1 MAEAMMGG
9 SAPQPTM
16 EDFAAFEQIRQEV
29 SPSEINETLLATA
42 AEADPMAV
50 AEFKSELRDLD
61 LPPEV
66 LDALDGMVD
75 EILAA
80 PERYAEI
87 RAQYLAQ
94 DMSEDLLPEV
104 FDAEFFGAL
113 NMALDEIRA
122 TSGGPARAPQGFARG
137 GIASLGR
144 NGDTMLAHVTPAEMR
159 MLKANGGAGTINP
172 RTGLPE
178 FFSLKKVFSKIGRAA
193 KKFARSTVGKI
204 VIATALFMVAGP
216 AAATAMF
223 GTTAAPAL
231 IAATQG
237 FVAGAGSS
245 LLAGESLR
253 DSLKMGAIGAISAG
267 AFTGVTQGASA
278 FQSTTPVTQVGAGG
292 FELAAGPL
300 NPGAEVAQTAIPSDV
315 GFQSGL
321 PKLDTSP
328 LSTSVDSALRVP
340 VSTVNPV
347 TSALNTPQ
355 AGGIPSVNTSGFT
368 SPLTPAQT
376 YAAPRID
383 PGLNRS
389 ALPGAT
395 APQSRFSLSESVTPK
410 ADTLSFTDQ
419 VKNLGPNG
427 TPDTTGILD
436 LSRNAPPPPPQSLMD
451 KATSLPGK
459 AWDKISPKAIG
470 ERYQQN
476 AFAKVAENF
485 PGMTEETVRANLMS
499 DAPKQILLD
508 AYNAAA
514 KPGMFAQYGPLAAA
528 GVGVMGLAGGFNAPE
543 SEMPDGYEDFMTRR
557 GNPERYALNFGGVRP
572 MGSSGYQTYTPP
584 PYVPPTY
591 NAAQGSG
598 PSGVAQ
604 GFPRMNG
611 PIDGPGTGTSDDVPA
626 MLSDG
631 EFVFTAKAVRNMGQG
646 SRRKGAKKMYALMK
660 KLEGTA

>member
-193 KKFARSTVGKI
+193 KKFARSTIGKI
-204 VIATALFMVAGP
+204 VIGTALFMFVGPMAYGALGLTAGTAG
-216 AAATAMF
+216 AAAVS
-223 GTTAAPAL
+223 
-231 IAATQG
+231 G

-245 LLAGESLR
+245 LLAGESLK
-253 DSLKMGAIGAISAG
+253 DSLKAGAIGGITAG
-267 AFTGVTQGASA
+267 AVQGVSNTFGGPSLTGQDKLASTSADLGASA
-278 FQSTTPVTQVGAGG
+278 TGPVGGDPFNVADMAATLKTPTVP
-292 FELAAGPL
+292 LATP
-300 NPGAEVAQTAIPSDV
+300 
-315 GFQSGL
+315 
-321 PKLDTSP
+321 
-328 LSTSVDSALRVP
+328 
-340 VSTVNPV
+340 TV
-347 TSALNTPQ
+347 
-355 AGGIPSVNTSGFT
+355 
-368 SPLTPAQT
+368 PLTPEALST
-376 YAAPRID
+376 AASRQAAID
-383 PGLNRS
+383 ATSQGY
-389 ALPGAT
+389 LPAANAGVASLPVESPFRFYEAGTGTGAAGT
-395 APQSRFSLSESVTPK
+395 Q
-410 ADTLSFTDQ
+410 SFTPNNVPIIESAGIQ
-419 VKNLGPNG
+419 GPNVTDPIG
-427 TPDTTGILD
+427 TRLNTVEPKNFFERGL
-436 LSRNAPPPPPQSLMD
+436 
-451 KATSLPGK
+451 
-459 AWDKISPKAIG
+459 DKIMPGRIENAAIETSGQAYGPAYNRTLKALGDAGISRP
-470 ERYQQN
+470 E
-476 AFAKVAENF
+476 ALEAAKKAGMAAMEKAAN
-485 PGMTEETVRANLMS
+485 PGM
-499 DAPKQILLD
+499 I
-508 AYNAAA
+508 A
-514 KPGMFAQYGPLAAA
+514 KYGPLTAA
-528 GVGVMGLAGGFNAPE
+528 GMGVMGLAGGFNTEEPQI
-543 SEMPDGYEDFMTRR
+543 PDGYEDFMTRR

>member
-1 MAEAMMGG
+1 MADAMPGA
-9 SAPQPTM
+9 APAPTM

-29 SPSEINETLLATA
+29 SPSELNETLLATA

-61 LPPEV
+61 LPAEV

-75 EILAA
+75 EILAS

-87 RAQYLAQ
+87 RAHYLTQ
-94 DMSEDLLPEV
+94 DMSEDLLPET
-104 FDAEFFGAL
+104 FDPEFFGAL
-113 NMALDEIRA
+113 NIALDEIRA

-159 MLKANGGAGTINP
+159 MLKDKGGAGTINP

-178 FFSLKKVFSKIGRAA
+178 FFSLKKVFSKIGRAV

-204 VIATALFMVAGP
+204 VIATALFAFAGP
-216 AAATAMF
+216 MATAVF
-223 GTTAAPAL
+223 GSTAAPAV
-231 IAATQG
+231 IAATKG

-245 LLAGESLR
+245 LLAGESLK

-300 NPGAEVAQTAIPSDV
+300 NPSAEVAQTAIPSDV
-315 GFQSGL
+315 GFQSSL

-328 LSTSVDSALRVP
+328 LSTSVESALTAP

-347 TSALNTPQ
+347 TSALNMSQT
-355 AGGIPSVNTSGFT
+355 GSIPSAETYGFK
-368 SPLTPAQT
+368 SQLTPTPPQT
-376 YAAPRID
+376 FAAPRID
-383 PGLNRS
+383 PGLNPS
-389 ALPGAT
+389 ALLGNA
-395 APQSRFSLSESVTPK
+395 APQSGFSLSESVATP
-410 ADTLSFTDQ
+410 TGTETMSFTDRIA
-419 VKNLGPNG
+419 NLGSEKGVN
-427 TPDTTGILD
+427 
-436 LSRNAPPPPPQSLMD
+436 SLQLN
-451 KATSLPGK
+451 KTVEPTSLFERGL
-459 AWDKISPKAIG
+459 DKIMPGRIQETAIQNSGDAFRPAYNSTYNAVVGDVG
-470 ERYQQN
+470 EE
-476 AFAKVAENF
+476 AAKKLAQEAGMAAMKEAAN
-485 PGMTEETVRANLMS
+485 PGMLQ
-499 DAPKQILLD
+499 K
-508 AYNAAA
+508 
-514 KPGMFAQYGPLAAA
+514 FGPLAAA
-528 GVGVMGLAGGFNAPE
+528 GVGVMGLAGGFDTPE
-543 SEMPDGYEDFMTRR
+543 SEMPDGFGGFMDAPGQRLLDQY
-557 GNPERYALNFGGVRP
+557 PERYALNFGGVKP
-572 MGSSGYQTYTPP
+572 MGSSGYTTYTPA

-598 PSGVAQ
+598 PAGVAQ
-604 GFPRMNG
+604 EFPRMNG
-611 PIDGPGTGTSDDVPA
+611 PINGPGTGTSDDVPA

-660 KLEGTA
+660 KLEGTT

>member
-178 FFSLKKVFSKIGRAA
+178 FFSLKKVFSKIGRAV

-204 VIATALFMVAGP
+204 VIGTALFMVAGP

-328 LSTSVDSALRVP
+328 LSTSVDSALRAP

-355 AGGIPSVNTSGFT
+355 AGGILSANTSGFT

-395 APQSRFSLSESVTPK
+395 APQSGFSLSGSVAPP
-410 ADTLSFTDQ
+410 AGQPAAPLSFTDR
-419 VKNLGPNG
+419 VANLGPNG
-427 TPDTTGILD
+427 TPDTTGILG
-436 LSRNAPPPPPQSLMD
+436 LSRNAPPQSTQSLMD

-459 AWDKISPKAIG
+459 VWDKISPKAIG
-470 ERYQQN
+470 LRGDEAANEALRVSKSLGEDAVKQRIAYDS
-476 AFAKVAENF
+476 AKASV
-485 PGMTEETVRANLMS
+485 LS
-499 DAPKQILLD
+499 
-508 AYNAAA
+508 
-514 KPGMFAQYGPLAAA
+514 QYLPLTAA
-528 GVGVMGLAGGFNAPE
+528 GMGVMGLAGGFNTEEPQI
-543 SEMPDGYEDFMTRR
+543 PDGYEDFMTRR

-631 EFVFTAKAVRNMGQG
+631 EFVFTAKAVRNMGNG

>member
-1 MAEAMMGG
+1 MADAMPGA
-9 SAPQPTM
+9 APAPTL

-61 LPPEV
+61 LPAEV

-75 EILAA
+75 EILAS

-87 RAQYLAQ
+87 RAHYLTQ
-94 DMSEDLLPEV
+94 DMSEELLPEA
-104 FDAEFFGAL
+104 FDPEFFGAL
-113 NMALDEIRA
+113 SIALDEIRA
-122 TSGGPARAPQGFARG
+122 TSGGPPRAPQGFAHG

-159 MLKANGGAGTINP
+159 MLKDKGGAGTINP

-178 FFSLKKVFSKIGRAA
+178 FFSLKKVFSKIGRAV
-193 KKFARSTVGKI
+193 KKFARSTIGKI
-204 VIATALFMVAGP
+204 VIGTALFMFAGP
-216 AAATAMF
+216 ALATAMF
-223 GTTAAPAL
+223 GATAAPAL
-231 IAATQG
+231 VAATSG

-245 LLAGESLR
+245 LLAGESVK
-253 DSLKMGAIGAISAG
+253 DSLKMGAIGAIGSA

-328 LSTSVDSALRVP
+328 LSTSVESALTTP

-347 TSALNTPQ
+347 RSALNMSQT
-355 AGGIPSVNTSGFT
+355 GSIPSAETYGFT
-368 SPLTPAQT
+368 SQLTPTPPQT
-376 YAAPRID
+376 FAAPRID

-389 ALPGAT
+389 AFPGAT
-395 APQSRFSLSESVTPK
+395 APQSGFSLSETVTPQ
-410 ADTLSFTDQ
+410 AGTVSFTDR
-419 VKNLGPNG
+419 VANLGLNG
-427 TPDTTGILD
+427 PPDTSGVAG

-459 AWDKISPKAIG
+459 VWDKISPKAIG
-470 ERYQQN
+470 LRGDEAANEALRVSKSLGEDAVKQRIAYDS
-476 AFAKVAENF
+476 AKASV
-485 PGMTEETVRANLMS
+485 LS
-499 DAPKQILLD
+499 
-508 AYNAAA
+508 
-514 KPGMFAQYGPLAAA
+514 QYLPLAAA
-528 GVGVMGLAGGFNAPE
+528 GMGVAGLAGAFDAPE
-543 SEMPDGYEDFMTRR
+543 SEMPDGYEDFMNRR

-591 NAAQGSG
+591 TAAHGSG

-604 GFPRMNG
+604 GFPRMDG

-631 EFVFTAKAVRNMGQG
+631 EFVFTAKAVRNMGDG

>member
-193 KKFARSTVGKI
+193 KKFARSTIGKI
-204 VIATALFMVAGP
+204 VIGTALFMYVGPMAYGALGLTAGTAG
-216 AAATAMF
+216 AAAVS
-223 GTTAAPAL
+223 
-231 IAATQG
+231 G

-245 LLAGESLR
+245 LLAGESLK
-253 DSLKMGAIGAISAG
+253 DSLKAGAIGGITAGAVQGVSNTFGGPSLTGQDKLASGADTSTLAGPPAELGASLTAPTGLETTNLTDQLTLGTPVSPGIPAPSAG
-267 AFTGVTQGASA
+267 DIT
-278 FQSTTPVTQVGAGG
+278 
-292 FELAAGPL
+292 
-300 NPGAEVAQTAIPSDV
+300 
-315 GFQSGL
+315 
-321 PKLDTSP
+321 
-328 LSTSVDSALRVP
+328 R
-340 VSTVNPV
+340 
-347 TSALNTPQ
+347 
-355 AGGIPSVNTSGFT
+355 
-368 SPLTPAQT
+368 
-376 YAAPRID
+376 
-383 PGLNRS
+383 
-389 ALPGAT
+389 
-395 APQSRFSLSESVTPK
+395 
-410 ADTLSFTDQ
+410 
-419 VKNLGPNG
+419 
-427 TPDTTGILD
+427 
-436 LSRNAPPPPPQSLMD
+436 QSLMPP
-451 KATSLPGK
+451 AVTPVNSGVASLPAGNAQSFTPNNVPIIESAGVQGPNVTDRIGVPMK
-459 AWDKISPKAIG
+459 TVEPKNFFERGLDKIMPGRIENAAIETSGQAFRPAYDSTYNAVVEAVGEESAVKLAKEAGMAAMKKAA
-470 ERYQQN
+470 N
-476 AFAKVAENF
+476 
-485 PGMTEETVRANLMS
+485 PGM
-499 DAPKQILLD
+499 I
-508 AYNAAA
+508 A
-514 KPGMFAQYGPLAAA
+514 KWGPAAA
-528 GVGVMGLAGGFNAPE
+528 GVMGVAGLAGAFNTEEPQ
-543 SEMPDGYEDFMTRR
+543 MPDGYEDFMNAPGQRLLDQY
-557 GNPERYALNFGGVRP
+557 PERYALSFGGVRP

-584 PYVPPTY
+584 PYK
-591 NAAQGSG
+591 AAQGSG

>member
-193 KKFARSTVGKI
+193 KKFARSTIGKI
-204 VIATALFMVAGP
+204 VIGTALFMYVGPMAYGALGLTAGTAG
-216 AAATAMF
+216 AAAVS
-223 GTTAAPAL
+223 
-231 IAATQG
+231 G

-245 LLAGESLR
+245 LLAGESLK
-253 DSLKMGAIGAISAG
+253 DSLKAGAIGGITAGAVQVVSNTFGGPSLTGQDKLASGADTSTLAGPPAELGASLTAPTGLETTNLTDQLTLGTPVSPGIPAPSAG
-267 AFTGVTQGASA
+267 DIT
-278 FQSTTPVTQVGAGG
+278 
-292 FELAAGPL
+292 
-300 NPGAEVAQTAIPSDV
+300 
-315 GFQSGL
+315 
-321 PKLDTSP
+321 
-328 LSTSVDSALRVP
+328 R
-340 VSTVNPV
+340 
-347 TSALNTPQ
+347 
-355 AGGIPSVNTSGFT
+355 
-368 SPLTPAQT
+368 
-376 YAAPRID
+376 
-383 PGLNRS
+383 
-389 ALPGAT
+389 
-395 APQSRFSLSESVTPK
+395 
-410 ADTLSFTDQ
+410 
-419 VKNLGPNG
+419 
-427 TPDTTGILD
+427 
-436 LSRNAPPPPPQSLMD
+436 QSLMPP
-451 KATSLPGK
+451 AVTPVNSGVASLPAGNAQSFTPNNVPIIESAGVQGPNVTDRIGVPMK
-459 AWDKISPKAIG
+459 TVEPKNFFERGLDKIMPGRIENAAIETSGQAFRPAYDSTYNAVVEAVGEESAVKLAKEAGMAAMKKAA
-470 ERYQQN
+470 N
-476 AFAKVAENF
+476 
-485 PGMTEETVRANLMS
+485 PGMIE
-499 DAPKQILLD
+499 K
-508 AYNAAA
+508 
-514 KPGMFAQYGPLAAA
+514 FGPLAAGA
-528 GVGVMGLAGGFNAPE
+528 MGVAGLAGAFNTEEPQ
-543 SEMPDGYEDFMTRR
+543 MPDGYEDFMNAPGQRLLDQY
-557 GNPERYALNFGGVRP
+557 PERYALSFGGVRP

-584 PYVPPTY
+584 PYK
-591 NAAQGSG
+591 AAQGSG

>member
-193 KKFARSTVGKI
+193 KKFARSTIGKI
-204 VIATALFMVAGP
+204 VIGTALFMFVGPMAYGALGLTAGTAG
-216 AAATAMF
+216 AAAVS
-223 GTTAAPAL
+223 
-231 IAATQG
+231 G

-245 LLAGESLR
+245 LLAGESLK
-253 DSLKMGAIGAISAG
+253 DSLKAGAIGGITAG
-267 AFTGVTQGASA
+267 AVQGVSNTFGGPSLTGQDKLASTSADLGASVTGPVGGDPFNVA
-278 FQSTTPVTQVGAGG
+278 DMAATLKTPTVP
-292 FELAAGPL
+292 LATP
-300 NPGAEVAQTAIPSDV
+300 
-315 GFQSGL
+315 
-321 PKLDTSP
+321 
-328 LSTSVDSALRVP
+328 
-340 VSTVNPV
+340 TV
-347 TSALNTPQ
+347 
-355 AGGIPSVNTSGFT
+355 
-368 SPLTPAQT
+368 PLTPEALST
-376 YAAPRID
+376 AASRQAAID
-383 PGLNRS
+383 ATSQGYLPAANAGVASLPVESSFRMMGVTDAGTGAAGTQSLASSNVPIYES
-389 ALPGAT
+389 AGI
-395 APQSRFSLSESVTPK
+395 Q
-410 ADTLSFTDQ
+410 
-419 VKNLGPNG
+419 GPNVTDPIG
-427 TPDTTGILD
+427 TRLNTVEPKNFFERGL
-436 LSRNAPPPPPQSLMD
+436 
-451 KATSLPGK
+451 
-459 AWDKISPKAIG
+459 DKIMPGRIENAAIETSGQAYGPAYNRTLKALGDAGISRP
-470 ERYQQN
+470 E
-476 AFAKVAENF
+476 ALEAAKKAGMAAMEKAAN
-485 PGMTEETVRANLMS
+485 PGM
-499 DAPKQILLD
+499 I
-508 AYNAAA
+508 A
-514 KPGMFAQYGPLAAA
+514 KYGPLTAA
-528 GVGVMGLAGGFNAPE
+528 GMGVMGLAGGFNTEEPQI
-543 SEMPDGYEDFMTRR
+543 PDGYEDFMNRR
-557 GNPERYALNFGGVRP
+557 GNPERYALSFGGVRP

>member
-1 MAEAMMGG
+1 MADAMPGA
-9 SAPQPTM
+9 APAPTM

-75 EILAA
+75 EILAS

-87 RAQYLAQ
+87 RAHYLTQ
-94 DMSEDLLPEV
+94 DMSEELLPES

-113 NMALDEIRA
+113 NIALDEIRA

-159 MLKANGGAGTINP
+159 MLKDKGGAGTINP

-178 FFSLKKVFSKIGRAA
+178 FFSLKKVFSKIGRAV
-193 KKFARSTVGKI
+193 KKFARSTIGKI
-204 VIATALFMVAGP
+204 VIGTALFFLAGP
-216 AAATAMF
+216 AATSMF
-223 GTTAAPAL
+223 GSFGTAAV
-231 IAATQG
+231 AAGQG
-237 FVAGAGSS
+237 FIAGAGSS
-245 LLAGESLR
+245 LLAGESLK
-253 DSLKMGAIGAISAG
+253 DSLKVGAISAVTAG
-267 AFTGVTQGASA
+267 AVKGVSNAFAGAPAPVSESIAVDTSTIAGAPVELGTSVTAPTGLETTSLTDKLTLGTP
-278 FQSTTPVTQVGAGG
+278 TTPGIPAAPSAGDITRQN
-292 FELAAGPL
+292 LM
-300 NPGAEVAQTAIPSDV
+300 PSA
-315 GFQSGL
+315 
-321 PKLDTSP
+321 
-328 LSTSVDSALRVP
+328 VD
-340 VSTVNPV
+340 
-347 TSALNTPQ
+347 TSALTGGPLSANPVADIIAQQNPTFTTPQ
-355 AGGIPSVNTSGFT
+355 SFSATPQVDTSGI
-368 SPLTPAQT
+368 A
-376 YAAPRID
+376 
-383 PGLNRS
+383 GLS
-389 ALPGAT
+389 G
-395 APQSRFSLSESVTPK
+395 
-410 ADTLSFTDQ
+410 
-419 VKNLGPNG
+419 G
-427 TPDTTGILD
+427 
-436 LSRNAPPPPPQSLMD
+436 APPPPTFGQNVKDIFLNDTLPDSSRFDSFKSAFSPTARKAAGADNALLKTMEQFPEMTSKEILTAD
-451 KATSLPGK
+451 ATSGV
-459 AWDKISPKAIG
+459 G
-470 ERYQQN
+470 RYLADN
-476 AFAKVAENF
+476 TPNMVSNW
-485 PGMTEETVRANLMS
+485 
-499 DAPKQILLD
+499 AP
-508 AYNAAA
+508 
-514 KPGMFAQYGPLAAA
+514 AAA
-528 GVGVMGLAGGFNAPE
+528 GAMGVMGLAGGFDTEEPQ
-543 SEMPDGYEDFMTRR
+543 MPDGFGGFMDAPGQRLLDQY
-557 GNPERYALNFGGVRP
+557 PERYALNFGGVRP
-572 MGSSGYQTYTPP
+572 MGSSGYTTYTPP